1 MGRWGDGE
9 MGRWGDGEMG
19 RRGENRGCA
28 YTGELAFAPSP
39 CLPVSPSPCDLSR
52 RTPGREQDLFVYM
65 RRRITRDADVFDV
78 FNGNA
83 GSLQAVT
90 DGLSGKAG
98 AVLLAIEALLFNGGN
113 KLAVSNQRRRR
124 VTVKCVDAED
134 DHRC

>member
-1 MGRWGDGE
+1 

-52 RTPGREQDLFVYM
+52 RTPGRKQNLFVYM
-65 RRRITRDADVFDV
+65 RRRIAGDADMFDV
-78 FNGNA
+78 FNGNP

-90 DGLSGKAG
+90 YGFSGKAG
-98 AVLLAIEALLFNGGN
+98 AVLLASEALLFNCREQF
-113 KLAVSNQRRRR
+113 AVVNNGRRS
-124 VTVKCVDAED
+124 VAVICVDAENIHFD
-134 DHRC
+134 NC

>member
-1 MGRWGDGE
+1 

-28 YTGELAFAPSP
+28 YAGELAFAPSP

-65 RRRITRDADVFDV
+65 RRRIAGDADMFDV
-78 FNGNA
+78 FNGNP

-90 DGLSGKAG
+90 YGFSGKAG
-98 AVLLAIEALLFNGGN
+98 AVLLASEALLFNCGN
-113 KLAVSNQRRRR
+113 QLAVLDQRRRR
-124 VTVKCVDAED
+124 VTVVCVYAED
-134 DHRC
+134 DHW